1 MSTHK
6 GKVGQRRLVESE
18 LMFLMELARGPR
30 MVAEGPLGRCL
41 KRGWCT
47 RITPNNDTPDSS
59 PQAPT
64 YAITQDGLDK
74 IAQAKSG
81 KIRVRKR

>member
-1 MSTHK
+1 MSPNK
-6 GKVGQRRLVESE
+6 GNAGQRRLVESE

-30 MVAEGPLGRCL
+30 AVVEGPLGRCL

-47 RITPNNDTPDSS
+47 RITPDNDTPDSS
-59 PQAPT
+59 PHVPT

-81 KIRVRKR
+81 KISIRKR